1 LKLTY
6 EEALPDYHFNFNLRH
21 YLKEACVKFT
31 SRHVEA
37 VTESEGWVHLMRA
50 APVLA
55 TQVLR
60 AAAGLRN
67 SEVGRCTCLR
77 AR

>member
-1 LKLTY
+1 
-6 EEALPDYHFNFNLRH
+6 
-21 YLKEACVKFT
+21 VKFT